1 MKRTQQKV
9 KATQS
14 ASKKRAGSKRVAST
28 SASTSASRGGASK
41 GPDALELLKKD
52 HRTVEALFA
61 RFDKLGD
68 SKKKEKQKVVSE
80 IIRELSIHAA
90 IEEQILYPAS
100 RKLVKATEDDVLEAL
115 EEHHLVKW
123 TLSELDKMKP
133 SDERYDAKVT
143 VLKELI
149 EHHVEDEEEELFPK
163 LKKLGKEKLRELG
176 EQLQAA
182 KSIAPTRPH
191 PRAPDTPPGN
201 LVAGAGAA
209 LVDRALDA
217 GKSFVRKVRGGG
229 GGDKDKRSKSKSNGQ
244 TDSSQT

>member
-1 MKRTQQKV
+1 MKRTQRRV

-14 ASKKRAGSKRVAST
+14 VGKKRASSERVAS
-28 SASTSASRGGASK
+28 AQRGGAST

-52 HRTVEALFA
+52 HRTVEALFK

-68 SKKKEKQKVVSE
+68 SKKKEKQKLVSE

-100 RKLVKATEDDVLEAL
+100 RKLVKATEDEVLEAL

-123 TLSELDKMKP
+123 TLSELYKMKP
-133 SDERYDAKVT
+133 TDERFDAKVT
-143 VLKELI
+143 VLKEMV
-149 EHHVEDEEEELFPK
+149 EHHVQDEENELFPQ
-163 LKKLGKEKLRELG
+163 LKKLGKDKLRSLG
-176 EQLQAA
+176 SQLLLA
-182 KSIAPTRPH
+182 KNVAPTRPH

-201 LVAGAGAA
+201 VVAGMGSA

-217 GKSFVRKVRGGG
+217 GKSLVKKVRGGNG
-229 GGDKDKRSKSKSNGQ
+229 SKSKSKSNGH
-244 TDSSQT
+244 SSHASHA